1 MIRVDQEIIIPWM
14 KEGSSVLD
22 LGCGDGSLLRHLQE
36 SRNMHGYGLEI
47 DQVKVISS
55 IENGVNVIHADLDA
69 GLNQYFD
76 NDSFDYVI
84 MTQTLQAIQRPDH
97 LIQEMLR
104 IGREGIVTFPNMGHW
119 KSRLQLGLQGIMP
132 VTRTLPYAWYNTP
145 NIHLCTLKDFE
156 ALCERLNIR
165 ILQSRMVNFAQKSS
179 TLIKL
184 MPGLMGE
191 IAVYHITRG

>member
-55 IENGVNVIHADLDA
+55 IDNGVNVIHADLDA

-97 LIQEMLR
+97 LLQEMLR

>member
-22 LGCGDGSLLRHLQE
+22 LGCGDGTLLRHLQE

-97 LIQEMLR
+97 LLQEMLR

-132 VTRTLPYAWYNTP
+132 VTRTLPYEWYNTP

>member
-22 LGCGDGSLLRHLQE
+22 LGCGDGTLLRHLQE
-36 SRNMHGYGLEI
+36 SRDMHGYGLEI

-97 LIQEMLR
+97 LLQEMLR

>member
-55 IENGVNVIHADLDA
+55 IDNGVNVIHADLDA

-165 ILQSRMVNFAQKSS
+165 ILQSRLVNFAQKSS

>member
-22 LGCGDGSLLRHLQE
+22 LGCGDGSLLRYLQD

-47 DQVKVISS
+47 DQLKVISS

-69 GLNQYFD
+69 GLSQYFD
-76 NDSFDYVI
+76 NDSFDYVV

-97 LIQEMLR
+97 LLQEMLR

-132 VTRTLPYAWYNTP
+132 VTRTLPYEWYNTP
-145 NIHLCTLKDFE
+145 NIHLCTLHDFE
-156 ALCERLNIR
+156 ALCSRLNIR
-165 ILQSRMVNFAQKSS
+165 ILQSRVINYAQQSS
-179 TLIKL
+179 ALIKL

>member
-47 DQVKVISS
+47 DQIKVISS
-55 IENGVNVIHADLDA
+55 IENGVNVIQADLDA

-97 LIQEMLR
+97 LLQEMLR

-132 VTRTLPYAWYNTP
+132 VTRTLPYEWYNTP
-145 NIHLCTLKDFE
+145 NIHLCTLQDFE

>member
-22 LGCGDGSLLRHLQE
+22 LGCGDGTLLRYLQE

-97 LIQEMLR
+97 LLQEMLR
-104 IGREGIVTFPNMGHW
+104 IGREGIITFPNMGHW

>member
-1 MIRVDQEIIIPWM
+1 
-14 KEGSSVLD
+14 
-22 LGCGDGSLLRHLQE
+22 
-36 SRNMHGYGLEI
+36 
-47 DQVKVISS
+47 
-55 IENGVNVIHADLDA
+55 
-69 GLNQYFD
+69 
-76 NDSFDYVI
+76 
-84 MTQTLQAIQRPDH
+84 
-97 LIQEMLR
+97 
-104 IGREGIVTFPNMGHW
+104 
-119 KSRLQLGLQGIMP
+119 MP

>member
-22 LGCGDGSLLRHLQE
+22 LGCGDGTLLRHLQE

-97 LIQEMLR
+97 LLQEMLR

-132 VTRTLPYAWYNTP
+132 VTRTLPYEWYNTP
-145 NIHLCTLKDFE
+145 NIHLCTLQDFE

>member
-14 KEGSSVLD
+14 RDGSSVLD
-22 LGCGDGSLLRHLQE
+22 LGCGDGSLLRHLQTAKDI
-36 SRNMHGYGLEI
+36 HGYGLEI

-97 LIQEMLR
+97 LLQEMLR

-119 KSRLQLGLQGIMP
+119 KNRLQLGLQGIMP
-132 VTRTLPYAWYNTP
+132 VTRTLPYEWYNTP
-145 NIHLCTLKDFE
+145 NIHLCTLNDFE
-156 ALCERLNIR
+156 ALCSRLNIR
-165 ILQSRMVNFAQKSS
+165 ILQSRVVNYAHKSS
-179 TLIKL
+179 ALIKL

>member
-22 LGCGDGSLLRHLQE
+22 LGCGDGTLLRYLQE
-36 SRNMHGYGLEI
+36 SRNVHGYGLEI

-97 LIQEMLR
+97 LLQEMLR
-104 IGREGIVTFPNMGHW
+104 IGREGIITFPNMGHW

>member
-14 KEGSSVLD
+14 KEGSTVLD

-97 LIQEMLR
+97 LLQEMLR

-119 KSRLQLGLQGIMP
+119 KNRLQLGLQGIMP
-132 VTRTLPYAWYNTP
+132 VTRTLPYEWYNTP
-145 NIHLCTLKDFE
+145 NIHLCTLNDFE

>member
-97 LIQEMLR
+97 LLQEMLR

>member
-22 LGCGDGSLLRHLQE
+22 LGCGDGTLLRYLQE

-97 LIQEMLR
+97 LLQEMLR
-104 IGREGIVTFPNMGHW
+104 IGREGIITFPNMGHW

-165 ILQSRMVNFAQKSS
+165 ILQSRIYAILDCIGEYNEVYRKAGFAPR
-179 TLIKL
+179 T
-184 MPGLMGE
+184 
-191 IAVYHITRG
+191 

>member
-22 LGCGDGSLLRHLQE
+22 LGCGDGTLLRYLQE
-36 SRNMHGYGLEI
+36 SRNVHGYGLEI

-97 LIQEMLR
+97 LLQEMLR
-104 IGREGIVTFPNMGHW
+104 IGREGIITFPNMGHW

-132 VTRTLPYAWYNTP
+132 VTLTLPYAWYNTP

>member
-1 MIRVDQEIIIPWM
+1 
-14 KEGSSVLD
+14 
-22 LGCGDGSLLRHLQE
+22 
-36 SRNMHGYGLEI
+36 MHGYGLEI

-97 LIQEMLR
+97 LLQEMLR

-132 VTRTLPYAWYNTP
+132 VTRTLPYEWYNTP

>member
-97 LIQEMLR
+97 LLQEMLR

-132 VTRTLPYAWYNTP
+132 VTRTLPYEWYNTP
-145 NIHLCTLKDFE
+145 NIHLCTLQDFE

>member
-22 LGCGDGSLLRHLQE
+22 LGCGDGTLLRYLQE

-47 DQVKVISS
+47 DQIKVISS

-97 LIQEMLR
+97 LLQEMLR
-104 IGREGIVTFPNMGHW
+104 IGREGIITFPNMGHW

-132 VTRTLPYAWYNTP
+132 VTRTLPYEWYNTP
-145 NIHLCTLKDFE
+145 NIHLCTLQDFE